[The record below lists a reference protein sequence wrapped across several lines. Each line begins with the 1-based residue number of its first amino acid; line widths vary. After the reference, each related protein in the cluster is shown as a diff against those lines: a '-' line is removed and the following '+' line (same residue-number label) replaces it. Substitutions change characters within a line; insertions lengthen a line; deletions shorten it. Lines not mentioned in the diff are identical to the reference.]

1 MREIKEVNE
10 LFLITVITGIVGSY
24 VFFALG
30 LSNSDMIVSLLY
42 SQFIL
47 VLPTIIYVLVRKIS
61 IRELFRFNKIKVGT
75 VFLTILFAYL
85 IMPLMQEINLISMLF
100 AKNEISS
107 KMYTVVESKPFVISL
122 LSIAVVPALLE
133 ESVYR
138 GCFFN
143 VYSEK
148 SPLKAILLSALLFG
162 FMHLNFNQFSYAFIM
177 GMIFCLLVEGTDS
190 IITSMIIHFIV
201 NGTSVVTLY
210 LTPVIQKLTSSV
222 QGADAEMLIQD
233 VDTMPKEMLLMS
245 IAVYGLIACFTTVLA
260 ALVFIAI
267 IKHEGRFEHIKNM
280 FRRTGN
286 KSAKIY
292 DVTGESFLSLPLVLG
307 CGICI
312 AYMILNEIV

>member
-1 MREIKEVNE
+1 MREIREVNE
-10 LFLITVITGIVGSY
+10 LFLITVISGVVGSY
-24 VFFALG
+24 LFAALG
-30 LSNSDMIVSLLY
+30 FNSSDMIVSVLY

-47 VLPTIIYVLVRKIS
+47 VLPTVIYVIAKKIS
-61 IRELFRFNKIKVGT
+61 IQELFRFNKIKVGT
-75 VFLTILFAYL
+75 IFLTILFAYL

-107 KMYTVVESKPFVISL
+107 KMYNIAESKPFIISL
-122 LSIAVVPALLE
+122 LSVAAVPAILE

-143 VYSEK
+143 VYSKK
-148 SPLKAILLSALLFG
+148 SPIKGILLSAFLFG
-162 FMHLNFNQFSYAFIM
+162 IMHLNLNQFSYAFVM
-177 GMIFCLLVEGTDS
+177 GIIFCLLIEGTNS
-190 IITSMIIHFIV
+190 IITSMIIHFVI

-222 QGADAEMLIQD
+222 QGSNADMLMQD

-245 IAVYGLIACFTTVLA
+245 IAVYGLVACFTTVLA

-267 IKHEGRFEHIKNM
+267 IKHEDRFEHIKNM

>member
-1 MREIKEVNE
+1 MREIREVNE
-10 LFLITVITGIVGSY
+10 LFLITVISGVVGSY
-24 VFFALG
+24 LFAALG
-30 LSNSDMIVSLLY
+30 FNSSDMIVSVLY

-47 VLPTIIYVLVRKIS
+47 VLPTVIYVIAKKIS
-61 IRELFRFNKIKVGT
+61 IQELFRFNKIKVGT
-75 VFLTILFAYL
+75 IFLTILFAYL

-107 KMYTVVESKPFVISL
+107 KMYNIAESKPFIISL
-122 LSIAVVPALLE
+122 LSVAAVPAILE

-143 VYSEK
+143 VYSKK
-148 SPLKAILLSALLFG
+148 SPIKAILLSAFLFG
-162 FMHLNFNQFSYAFIM
+162 IMHLNLNQFSYAFVM
-177 GMIFCLLVEGTDS
+177 GIIFCLLIEGTKS
-190 IITSMIIHFIV
+190 IITSMIIHFVI

-222 QGADAEMLIQD
+222 QGSNADMLMQD

-245 IAVYGLIACFTTVLA
+245 IAVYGLVACFTTVLA

-267 IKHEGRFEHIKNM
+267 IKHEDRFEHIKNM